1 MRDAAHGYQMVKEL
15 FWQGPYSQTFQYLL
29 KNEGDHLI
37 VVELVVDESG
47 KLEEHMWTLCY
58 VTGKNT
64 CPYYCKSNYDDYCFN
79 SSSGE
84 NTKAAVVCELS
95 AFYEIVRD
103 RFLEES
109 ILLLKME
116 DI

>member
-47 KLEEHMWTLCY
+47 KPTQ
-58 VTGKNT
+58 
-64 CPYYCKSNYDDYCFN
+64 
-79 SSSGE
+79 
-84 NTKAAVVCELS
+84 
-95 AFYEIVRD
+95 
-103 RFLEES
+103 
-109 ILLLKME
+109 
-116 DI
+116 